1 MMFGLLL
8 WVGLRKVVYRV
19 GVKFSVRNV
28 EKFIVM
34 VMVSVNCL

>member
-8 WVGLRKVVYRV
+8 CVGLRKVVYSV

-28 EKFIVM
+28 ENVIEM